1 MVRQSLWHVACCRAT
16 SVFISLSY
24 AITYITQIHLSIAYP
39 CAGPCQHH
47 VLQRAETGNR
57 LCILHFRER
66 HHEVSLSGRNAS
78 NEGYTFW
85 EFSNATIASRTTR
98 ISRSQPSIRPV
109 FSVSYTTS
117 PVMRL
122 PDTAHTDAARR

>member
-1 MVRQSLWHVACCRAT
+1 MLSSNICLHLPFIRYSVYNSNT
-16 SVFISLSY
+16 SVYSVPLCWFVST
-24 AITYITQIHLSIAYP
+24 ARTPT
-39 CAGPCQHH
+39 
-47 VLQRAETGNR
+47 ENR
-57 LCILHFRER
+57 LCILHVRER

-85 EFSNATIASRTTR
+85 EFSNAMIASRTTR